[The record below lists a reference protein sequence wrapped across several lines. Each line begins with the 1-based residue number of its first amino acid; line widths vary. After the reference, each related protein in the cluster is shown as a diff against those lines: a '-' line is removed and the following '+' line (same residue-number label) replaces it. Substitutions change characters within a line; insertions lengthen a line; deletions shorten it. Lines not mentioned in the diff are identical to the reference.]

1 MKINFISLVNP
12 YRKIVTGGSEDIRR
26 RIAAVAREYDVDV
39 LAVDNISEQTPHR
52 KVPPKI
58 NLTIYPRKT
67 ILNPAKWLM
76 PIPVFTRYNA
86 SLIKELK
93 ERLETD
99 EKQVNVIEGLQSCLL
114 WLGIPHRVR
123 AQHYSIL
130 RLHNIESNY
139 HKALANTVM
148 DFTRYIHLLT
158 SWQYKW
164 FEAKVFPLFD
174 EIHVISRQEIEVL
187 TDLYPQI
194 ANKLRWV
201 PPLVDIKEQKDGRN
215 NMAITDK
222 ELPINR
228 QNYKIGYFGDLN
240 IALNVEGLKW
250 FLNSGWLT
258 ICKAVKYAELHIA
271 GHNSELFKGYE
282 HVYTHG
288 FVEDLDEFING
299 LDVLIVP
306 IQNGAGVKIKVIDS
320 IAWGKPLVTTSV
332 GIEGTDDQLQ
342 RLVWINDEINDFSNS
357 LLRIHDNY
365 REAWKQAQ
373 RAKEWISTCYDAESC
388 INKFAALTL

>member
-12 YRKIVTGGSEDIRR
+12 YRKMVTGGSEDIRR
-26 RIAAVAREYDVDV
+26 RIAAVARAYDVDV

-52 KVPPKI
+52 KVPQKI

-67 ILNPAKWLM
+67 ILNPAKWFM

-86 SLIKELK
+86 ALIREVT

-99 EKQVNVIEGLQSCLL
+99 EKQVIVIEGLQSCML
-114 WLGIPHRVR
+114 WLEIPSRIR
-123 AQHYSIL
+123 AKHYCIL

-139 HKALANTVM
+139 HKAVANSVGS
-148 DFTRYIHLLT
+148 FTRYLHLLT
-158 SWQYKW
+158 SWQYKG

-174 EIHVISRQEIEVL
+174 EIHVISRQEIEIL
-187 TDLYPQI
+187 ADLYPEI
-194 ANKLRWV
+194 ADKLRWV
-201 PPLVDIKEQKDGRN
+201 PPLVDGKEQKNGREK
-215 NMAITDK
+215 MITDK

-228 QNYKIGYFGDLN
+228 RNYKIGYFGDLN

-258 ICKAVKYAELHIA
+258 ICKEVKYAELHIA
-271 GHNSELFKGYE
+271 GHNSEFFEGYE
-282 HVYTHG
+282 NVYTHG
-288 FVEDLDEFING
+288 FVDDLDEFING

-332 GIEGTDDQLQ
+332 GIEGTDDNLQ
-342 RLVWINDEINDFSNS
+342 RLVWINDEVNDFSNS

-365 REAWKQAQ
+365 LEAWKQAQ
-373 RAKEWISTCYDAESC
+373 RAKEWINTCYAAESC
-388 INKFAALTL
+388 INKFAGFTQ